1 MTHPSSSPLR
11 IGAIGCG
18 QFMSQQ
24 HIQTV
29 NRSEQLVLQHL
40 VDIDPVRLE
49 GVAARYHPV
58 RQSTRWE
65 DAVNDPEVDVVVVGI
80 LPELHPVIAR
90 AALEQGKPVYVEKPL
105 APTVAEC
112 LDVDRISQSCGIPLA
127 VGFNRRFAPAT
138 QVMGEV
144 FKTAGPP
151 VSVYYRIAD
160 DDRIRPPDQHWKTA
174 DRLLTETVHIFDLLG
189 LLLAAEPVEIY
200 ARDSRPND
208 VLATVDFA
216 NGSRATILS
225 SSYGSLAQPK
235 EHAEVVLGGGGAM
248 EMDDFVEVRCFGLPN
263 RASVRTFPGR
273 AYDGC
278 DNRHVEAFAQ
288 RGLAG
293 LLEQRRVYEAALR
306 ESGVL
311 ADSGD
316 ANAWIDARRRLGDPP
331 PPQINYAPDK
341 GWGAALEAFC
351 AAVASG
357 QTPTNANARDG
368 NRATACAV
376 AARESITT
384 GQPVRLDPALWNG

>member
-1 MTHPSSSPLR
+1 MTDPETFPVR
-11 IGAIGCG
+11 VGAIGCG

-29 NRSEQLVLQHL
+29 ARSDRLALQHL
-40 VDIDPVRLE
+40 ADIDPVRLE
-49 GVAARYHPV
+49 KIAARYHPV
-58 RQSTRWE
+58 RRSTRWE
-65 DAVNDPEVDVVVVGI
+65 EVVGDPDVDVVVIGV

-112 LDVDRISQSCGIPLA
+112 LEVDRIARSVGVPLA

-138 QVMGEV
+138 RVMRDV
-144 FKTAGPP
+144 LRAAGPP

-160 DDRIRPPDQHWKTA
+160 DDRIRPPDQLWKTH

-189 LLLAAEPVEIY
+189 FLLAAEPVEIY

-208 VLATVDFA
+208 VLTTIDFS

-235 EHAEVVLGGGGAM
+235 EHAEAILDSGGSM
-248 EMDDFVEVRCFGLPN
+248 EMDDYVEVRCFGRPD
-263 RASVRTFPGR
+263 RPPVQAFAGR
-273 AYDGC
+273 GYDGC
-278 DNRHVEAFAQ
+278 DNGHVEAFAR
-288 RGLAG
+288 RGLSA
-293 LLEQRRVYEAALR
+293 LIDQRRVYEAAMR
-306 ESGVL
+306 TSGVL
-311 ADSGD
+311 ADSGNAD
-316 ANAWIDARRRLGDPP
+316 AWAEASRLLGNPP

-351 AAVASG
+351 AAVAG
-357 QTPTNANARDG
+357 GETPANASARDG

-384 GQPVRLDPALWNG
+384 GQPVRLDPSLWHG